1 MNEEFMKKLEK
12 YEKILNQPEADLEEI
27 RWFVRKGDYR
37 YAGELVNSFE
47 LQYEKLLQEPDME
60 KMQCSFWA
68 LKLEVI
74 TEGFERMEFSHIEEE
89 KIVGLYQVLVRLNHL
104 PIHGMRYLF
113 QREDFLRTQKKLDYL
128 DAKKSMIYT
137 IGAAMLSLPA
147 LALLL
152 NCISTFFSIV
162 SEFTINFILVLCSII
177 WFVAVLFETTV
188 YKNTYLE
195 WESFLMHPVPFETDK
210 LF

>member
-27 RWFVRKGDYR
+27 RWFVRRGDYR

-74 TEGFERMEFSHIEEE
+74 TEGFERMEFSHKEEE
-89 KIVGLYQVLVRLNHL
+89 TLADLYQVLVRLNC
-104 PIHGMRYLF
+104 ISVRGMRYLF
-113 QREDFLRTQKKLDYL
+113 QREDFLRIQKKLDYM
-128 DAKKSMIYT
+128 DAKKSLSYT
-137 IGAAMLSLPA
+137 IGAAMLSWPV
-147 LALLL
+147 LAVILS
-152 NCISTFFSIV
+152 CISIFFSIV
-162 SEFTINFILVLCSII
+162 TEFIINFILVSCGIL
-177 WFVAVLFETTV
+177 WFAVILFEIIV
-188 YKNTYLE
+188 CKKAYSE
-195 WESFLMHPVPFETDK
+195 WQRFLMYPVPFENRD